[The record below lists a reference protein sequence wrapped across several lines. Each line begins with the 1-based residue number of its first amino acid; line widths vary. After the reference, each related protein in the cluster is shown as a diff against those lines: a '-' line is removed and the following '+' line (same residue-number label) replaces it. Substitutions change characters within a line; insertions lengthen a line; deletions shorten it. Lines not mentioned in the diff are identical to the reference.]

1 VGSTDPAC
9 TTTVTTPVTALS
21 QTIAKTMA
29 NADNDGSGTV
39 SVGDVLT
46 YTVTVTNTSASG
58 NLTNVVVNDSK
69 ITPSSTTCAT
79 VAPGATCVLTGTY
92 TVTAADVT
100 AGSIS
105 NTATS
110 TSTACPVGSTDP
122 SCTTTINTPVVPS
135 TVSYTKTASTA
146 GPVVVGDV
154 ITYTLTTTVAN
165 AQTIGVLTLTDTL
178 GAGLDFV
185 AVTGQSPASA
195 YSCNAAN
202 PLVCTLP
209 AGTVPGVYTV
219 TYTARVNAQA
229 TGGVTNAVVGTGT
242 DNPTCTGT
250 CTTTTPVTA
259 SAVSYE
265 KTASTAGPVVVGD
278 VITYTLTAT
287 VINAQTTGVTTL
299 TDTMGSGLDFV
310 AVTSAGAFTCNAANP
325 LVCTLP
331 AGTVPGSYAVTYTA
345 RVNGQAGGSVNNAVV
360 GTGTDAPNCSNA
372 GCSVTTEVAP
382 PVVSYTKSASTAGP
396 VAQGDTITYT
406 LTTTVANAPTRNA
419 LTLTDTLGTGLDFTA
434 VTGAAGYSC
443 NAANPLVC
451 TLPAG
456 TVPGTY
462 TVSYTATVNAQASE
476 TVNNTVVGTGT
487 DNPACVGACTTST
500 TVAPPPTLRVI
511 KQASPRDVKIG
522 DLVRYTVTVENTG
535 TVDAIDA
542 TLVDTPPAGFTFVDG
557 SLSVADRDGVGRL
570 VGTYP
575 IQVDQVDIAAG
586 ERATFTYLL
595 RVGAG
600 VRAGIHS
607 NSALMRDNGKI
618 VSNVATAEVQ
628 LIADPLLDHA
638 LILGTV
644 FDDRDSDGWQD
655 SAAIDDARVQGG
667 FAAEAYVPNSTT
679 VDRGNGPKAEPDA
692 SSPMLHGIVLGSIS
706 ARQSDADP
714 ADAHRVVISQRLKEL
729 SFNDDFAL
737 TTKQGV
743 TVRMDAAGTTRI
755 ERSGDAAKNLS
766 GAAPTVERRVSPTE
780 GGYLVDYIVRNT
792 GVDERGIPG
801 VRIASIEGLLMETD
815 QYGRYH
821 LEGVDVGTLE
831 RGRNFILKV
840 DPSTLPP
847 GTVFT
852 TDNPL
857 TRRVTPGLPVRFDW
871 GVKLPA
877 GLIEGGEEQVEM
889 ELGEVFFAPGSAEV
903 RAQYLPAI
911 EKMADKIK
919 QHRGGE
925 VVISANGDSESLAFD
940 RASAVKAALVKQ
952 LPADVLQA
960 LKVSVRGNADDPGSL
975 IVGLGEGGALLGTV
989 LFDTNKETIRPEFEP
1004 LLDKVAAALER
1015 MHGGV
1020 IAIVGHTDVRA
1031 SYQYNTALGMRRAKA
1046 VYDALAQR
1054 LSPEVRAKVRVESS
1068 NDPTAPV
1075 DVKRN

>member
-1 VGSTDPAC
+1 
-9 TTTVTTPVTALS
+9 S
-21 QTIAKTMA
+21 QTIAKTMT

-39 SVGDVLT
+39 TVGDVLT

-58 NLTNVVVNDSK
+58 NLINVVVNDSK
-69 ITPSSTTCAT
+69 ITPSTTTCAS

-110 TSTACPVGSTDP
+110 TSTVCPAGSTDP
-122 SCTTTINTPVVPS
+122 ACTTTINTPVVPS
-135 TVSYTKTASTA
+135 TVSYTKSASTA

-195 YSCNAAN
+195 YTCNAAN

-250 CTTTTPVTA
+250 CTTNTPVTA

-287 VINAQTTGVTTL
+287 VTNAQTTGVTTL

-360 GTGTDAPNCSNA
+360 GTGTDAPSCSNA

-382 PVVSYTKSASTAGP
+382 PVVSYAKSASTAGP

-462 TVSYTATVNAQASE
+462 TVTYTATVNAQASE

-487 DNPACVGACTTST
+487 DNPSCVGVCTTST

-644 FDDRDSDGWQD
+644 FDDRDGDGWQD

-667 FAAEAYVPNSTT
+667 FAVDAYVPNSTT

-729 SFNDDFAL
+729 SFTDDFAL
-737 TTKQGV
+737 TTQQGV

-847 GTVFT
+847 GSVFT

-911 EKMADKIK
+911 EKMAEKIK

-940 RASAVKAALVKQ
+940 RAS
-952 LPADVLQA
+952 
-960 LKVSVRGNADDPGSL
+960 
-975 IVGLGEGGALLGTV
+975 
-989 LFDTNKETIRPEFEP
+989 
-1004 LLDKVAAALER
+1004 
-1015 MHGGV
+1015 
-1020 IAIVGHTDVRA
+1020 
-1031 SYQYNTALGMRRAKA
+1031 
-1046 VYDALAQR
+1046 
-1054 LSPEVRAKVRVESS
+1054 
-1068 NDPTAPV
+1068 
-1075 DVKRN
+1075 